1 MLIFFGVWAAVATVL
16 AVYFWSRARYFWSRA
31 RSLNRTVGFLVR
43 FVQDKTDYEL
53 DELMDVIYGY
63 IDQDNAR

>member
-1 MLIFFGVWAAVATVL
+1 MLIFFEVWAAVATVL
-16 AVYFWSRARYFWSRA
+16 AVYFWSRA

-53 DELMDVIYGY
+53 DEFLDVIDGY
-63 IDQDNAR
+63 VEQDNAK